1 MIRIL
6 ITDNS
11 QVTKV
16 VLDSIECKVKIF
28 RTLRAWEFGSIQD
41 YFIEFRKGYVY
52 IGGKEDVLIFGNDIP
67 IGIPWYVRT
76 LEINNCTVQLDCEI
90 QEIISNNSI
99 ILDSEEIDINA
110 ESKL

>member
-16 VLDSIECKVKIF
+16 VLDSIEGKVKIF
-28 RTLRAWEFGSIQD
+28 RTLRTWEFGSIQD

-76 LEINNCTVQLDCEI
+76 LEINNYTVQLDCEI